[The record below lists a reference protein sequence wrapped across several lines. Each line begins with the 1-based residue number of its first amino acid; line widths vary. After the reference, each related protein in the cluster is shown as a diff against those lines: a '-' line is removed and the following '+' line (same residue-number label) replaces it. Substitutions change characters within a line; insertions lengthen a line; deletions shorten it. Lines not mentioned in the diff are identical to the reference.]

1 MKLEDNKI
9 DQALKACKRAFNYI
23 VFFGFIVSF
32 LTLATS
38 IYSLEVF
45 DRVLSSGSIETLIA
59 LTIIIVIFS
68 IILHFVQAIRST
80 ITSHIS
86 KYLDQKLSSLFIGLS
101 LTSLKTDS
109 SKSSVPQ
116 NIKDLSAIRNFI
128 TSPTLIT
135 TIDAPWSL
143 LYIMVIFFIHPLPGF
158 IVTGGA
164 LTLLFLAWLN
174 NALTKKETEKVNQM
188 NIHSIKELEILN
200 RNAEVI
206 EAMAM
211 KDTLILNWQ
220 EINQKLTKLQS
231 ELTFKSSVMTNFTK
245 FFRAMLY
252 VVLVAVGA
260 VLTLTNKMSPGGIIA
275 ISILSGKALAP
286 FDAAIGLWNS
296 LLSSKKS
303 YERLKTLTQENDQE
317 LDLISLPEPQGK
329 LTIEELAFNLPKTK
343 KPVIKGINIVIN
355 PGEVIAV
362 IGPTAAGKSTL
373 AKLIAGIYKPTLG
386 TVRLDNADILN
397 WKPEEIGKY
406 VGYLPQD
413 VELFNGSIKQNIA
426 RMDKKAKD
434 EDVVKAAQLAH
445 THNLILNL
453 PKSYETDIGAWGSS
467 ISAGQRQRIGLAR
480 AFYGNPKLVI
490 LDEPNSNLDQEGEVA
505 LAMTL
510 KLAKKQRITTIVISH
525 RQNILQA
532 VEKILV
538 VHNGEAKMFG
548 PRDEV
553 LKKLQEVDKK
563 TVEIGG
569 KK

>member
-1 MKLEDNKI
+1 MKAEDNKI

-86 KYLDQKLSSLFIGLS
+86 KYLDQKLSSLFIDLS
-101 LTSLKTDS
+101 LTSLKADN
-109 SKSSVPQ
+109 SKNSVPQ
-116 NIKDLSAIRNFI
+116 NIKDLSVIRNFI

-143 LYIMVIFFIHPLPGF
+143 IYIIAIFFIHPIPAI
-158 IVTGGA
+158 IVMGGA
-164 LTLLFLAWLN
+164 LILLFLAWLN
-174 NALTKKETEKVNQM
+174 NALTKKETEKINNM
-188 NIHSIKELEILN
+188 NINSIKELEIIN
-200 RNAEVI
+200 RNTEVI

-211 KDTLILNWQ
+211 KDTLIANWQ
-220 EINQKLTKLQS
+220 EINKKLTKLQGK
-231 ELTFKSSVMTNFTK
+231 LAFKSSIITNFTK
-245 FFRAMLY
+245 FFRAMIY
-252 VVLVAVGA
+252 IVLIAVGA

-275 ISILSGKALAP
+275 ISILSSKALIP
-286 FDAAIGLWNS
+286 FDAAINIWNN
-296 LLSSKKS
+296 LLNSKKS
-303 YERLKTLTQENDQE
+303 YDRLKILTNDNSQE
-317 LDLISLPEPQGK
+317 LDLISLPEPIGK
-329 LTIEELAFNLPKTK
+329 LTIQELAFNLLKAK
-343 KPVIKGINIVIN
+343 KPIIKGINITIN
-355 PGEVIAV
+355 PGEIIAV

-386 TVRLDNADILN
+386 TVRLDNADILS
-397 WKPEEIGKY
+397 WKPEEISKY

-413 VELFNGSIKQNIA
+413 IELFNGTIKQNIA

-434 EDVVKAAQLAH
+434 QDIIKAAQLAH
-445 THNLILNL
+445 IHNLIINL
-453 PKSYETDIGAWGSS
+453 PKSYETDIGAWGTK

-480 AFYGNPKLVI
+480 AFYGLPKLVI
-490 LDEPNSNLDQEGEVA
+490 LDEPNSNLDHEGEVA
-505 LAMTL
+505 LALTL
-510 KLAKKQRITTIVISH
+510 KQAKKQKITTIIISH

-532 VEKILV
+532 VDKILV
-538 VHNGEAKMFG
+538 IHSGEAKIFG

-553 LKKLQEVDKK
+553 LKKLQAMNN
-563 TVEIGG
+563 
-569 KK
+569 

>member
-86 KYLDQKLSSLFIGLS
+86 KYLDQKLSSLFIDLS
-101 LTSLKTDS
+101 LTSLKEDN

-143 LYIMVIFFIHPLPGF
+143 LYILVIFFIHPLPGF
-158 IVTGGA
+158 IVTSGA
-164 LTLLFLAWLN
+164 LILLFLAWLN
-174 NALTKKETEKVNQM
+174 NALTKKETEKVNSM
-188 NIHSIKELEILN
+188 NMHSIKELEILN

-211 KDTLILNWQ
+211 KDTLITNWQ
-220 EINQKLTKLQS
+220 EINEKLTKLQS
-231 ELTFKSSVMTNFTK
+231 ELTFKSNVISNFTK
-245 FFRAMLY
+245 FFRAMIY
-252 VVLVAVGA
+252 VALVAIGA

-275 ISILSGKALAP
+275 ISILSGKALMP
-286 FDAAIGLWNS
+286 FDAAINIWNN
-296 LLSSKKS
+296 LLNSKKS
-303 YERLKTLTQENDQE
+303 YDRLKTLTNDNDRE
-317 LDLISLPEPQGK
+317 LNLISLPEPAGK
-329 LTIEELAFNLPKTK
+329 LTIEQLAFNLSKVK
-343 KPVIKGINIVIN
+343 KPIIKGINITIN

-397 WKPEEIGKY
+397 
-406 VGYLPQD
+406 
-413 VELFNGSIKQNIA
+413 
-426 RMDKKAKD
+426 
-434 EDVVKAAQLAH
+434 
-445 THNLILNL
+445 
-453 PKSYETDIGAWGSS
+453 
-467 ISAGQRQRIGLAR
+467 
-480 AFYGNPKLVI
+480 
-490 LDEPNSNLDQEGEVA
+490 
-505 LAMTL
+505 
-510 KLAKKQRITTIVISH
+510 
-525 RQNILQA
+525 
-532 VEKILV
+532 
-538 VHNGEAKMFG
+538 
-548 PRDEV
+548 
-553 LKKLQEVDKK
+553 
-563 TVEIGG
+563 
-569 KK
+569 

>member
-1 MKLEDNKI
+1 MKAEDNKI

-86 KYLDQKLSSLFIGLS
+86 KYLDQKLSSLFIDLS
-101 LTSLKTDS
+101 LTSLKADN
-109 SKSSVPQ
+109 SKNSVPQ
-116 NIKDLSAIRNFI
+116 NIKDLSVIRNFI

-143 LYIMVIFFIHPLPGF
+143 IYIIAIFFIHPIPAI
-158 IVTGGA
+158 IVMGGA
-164 LTLLFLAWLN
+164 LILLFLAWLN
-174 NALTKKETEKVNQM
+174 NALTKKETEKINNM
-188 NIHSIKELEILN
+188 NINSIKELEIIN
-200 RNAEVI
+200 RNTEVI

-211 KDTLILNWQ
+211 KDTLIANWQ
-220 EINQKLTKLQS
+220 EINKKLTKLQGK
-231 ELTFKSSVMTNFTK
+231 LAFKSSIITNFTK
-245 FFRAMLY
+245 FFRAMIY
-252 VVLVAVGA
+252 IVLIAVGA

-275 ISILSGKALAP
+275 ISILSSKALIP
-286 FDAAIGLWNS
+286 FDAAINIWNN
-296 LLSSKKS
+296 LLNSKKS
-303 YERLKTLTQENDQE
+303 YDRLKILTNDNSQE
-317 LDLISLPEPQGK
+317 LDLISLPEPIGK
-329 LTIEELAFNLPKTK
+329 LTIQELAFNLLKAK
-343 KPVIKGINIVIN
+343 KPIIKGINITIN
-355 PGEVIAV
+355 PGEIIAV

-386 TVRLDNADILN
+386 TVRLDNADILS
-397 WKPEEIGKY
+397 WKQEEISKY

-413 VELFNGSIKQNIA
+413 IELFNGTIKQNIA

-434 EDVVKAAQLAH
+434 QDIIKAAQLAH
-445 THNLILNL
+445 IHNLIINL
-453 PKSYETDIGAWGSS
+453 PKSYETDIGAWGTK

-480 AFYGNPKLVI
+480 AFYGLPKLVI
-490 LDEPNSNLDQEGEVA
+490 LDEPNSNLDHEGEVA
-505 LAMTL
+505 LALTL
-510 KLAKKQRITTIVISH
+510 KQAKKQKITTIIISH

-532 VEKILV
+532 VDKILV
-538 VHNGEAKMFG
+538 IHSGEAKIFG

-553 LKKLQEVDKK
+553 LKKLQAMNN
-563 TVEIGG
+563 
-569 KK
+569 